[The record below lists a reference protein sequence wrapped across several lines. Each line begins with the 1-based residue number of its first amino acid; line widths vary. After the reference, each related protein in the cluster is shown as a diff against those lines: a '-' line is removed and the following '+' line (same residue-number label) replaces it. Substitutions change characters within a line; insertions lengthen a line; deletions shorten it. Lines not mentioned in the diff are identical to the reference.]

1 MPSWLEQQTDSLAT
15 IDGVQRH
22 RTTNI
27 TPENI
32 YVYFCSERSEAYFCI
47 KRSAKSHLSGC
58 GLDIDLAMPQRSVA
72 SAPNILIVIFKYFC
86 SKRSVFCIKNN
97 RVLKGTIV
105 SM

>member
-32 YVYFCSERSEAYFCI
+32 FVYFCSERSEAYFCI
-47 KRSAKSHLSGC
+47 KKEPQCHTLAANVLN
-58 GLDIDLAMPQRSVA
+58 IYLAMPQ
-72 SAPNILIVIFKYFC
+72 
-86 SKRSVFCIKNN
+86 
-97 RVLKGTIV
+97 
-105 SM
+105 

>member
-32 YVYFCSERSEAYFCI
+32 FVYFCSERSEAYFCI
-47 KRSAKSHLSGC
+47 KKSRNVTHWRLWIGHLSGDAKTKY
-58 GLDIDLAMPQRSVA
+58 GISTKYIHELTKIDTL
-72 SAPNILIVIFKYFC
+72 L
-86 SKRSVFCIKNN
+86 
-97 RVLKGTIV
+97 T
-105 SM
+105 

>member
-32 YVYFCSERSEAYFCI
+32 FVYFCSERSVFLYKKEPQCHTLA
-47 KRSAKSHLSGC
+47 AKVLN
-58 GLDIDLAMPQRSVA
+58 IYLAMPKRSMA
-72 SAPNILIVIFKYFC
+72 SAPNIFM
-86 SKRSVFCIKNN
+86 N
-97 RVLKGTIV
+97 
-105 SM
+105 

>member
-47 KRSAKSHLSGC
+47 KKIRQITFERLWIGHLSGDASTKC
-58 GLDIDLAMPQRSVA
+58 GIST
-72 SAPNILIVIFKYFC
+72 KYTHRYF
-86 SKRSVFCIKNN
+86 
-97 RVLKGTIV
+97 
-105 SM
+105 